1 MGHSFWEG
9 PLWETGSWWAL
20 TPKATLLSSTAPSL
34 VWSLNS
40 QGRGRQCIRQPSGQM
55 VCALRVAFGDIPA
68 SRALL
73 RAMASGSWEAECPGP
88 NQWAWEP
95 GESVRFLAF
104 HKLPETCSQEVRPHP
119 ELHSWVPYVAWR
131 SNLNEGLGTR
141 PLGFPVQISSCCQG
155 HLGSVKSHWQMQ
167 IQLLNFT
174 ASQ

>member
-1 MGHSFWEG
+1 M
-9 PLWETGSWWAL
+9 WETGSWWAL

-40 QGRGRQCIRQPSGQM
+40 QCRGRQCIRQPSVMGRWFVLSEWPLETFLHLEPCCGPWQ
-55 VCALRVAFGDIPA
+55 VVPGKLNVLDPTNGHGSHGSLSDSWHSTSFLKPAVRKFAPTQSYIP
-68 SRALL
+68 
-73 RAMASGSWEAECPGP
+73 EFP
-88 NQWAWEP
+88 
-95 GESVRFLAF
+95 
-104 HKLPETCSQEVRPHP
+104 
-119 ELHSWVPYVAWR
+119 VAWR

-141 PLGFPVQISSCCQG
+141 PLGFPVQISCCQG